1 MGGGGKKFIS
11 KKKGINQGQL
21 GKAIWNSS
29 QKKFESASNDKEHL
43 LDVICDNYN
52 KLNNKSIIEM
62 TDLDEYLST
71 SLRAQENFEEE
82 KVIKIITSHGVNT
95 SNMNLLLRK
104 EKMLDGKVINLPIP
118 RRPMILVGPNCKTKK
133 APNMEYLDNLE
144 KEAFL
149 TWRKSIADEEELTGL
164 FVTPFE
170 KNLEFWRQLW
180 RTIERSHVVVEIIDS
195 RDPLFFRNVDLE
207 RYINEID
214 PLKKVVLLFNKADF
228 LTLELRKQWIQYF
241 KDNAP
246 NLKVYFFSALNE
258 INKRE
263 HLESYIPEDFNLKN
277 INDTD
282 VLSTH
287 QLMYKLYELAS
298 EVFQASKQR
307 YLDQKEY
314 NSEETNE
321 TTISSIQNDDTEN
334 GQNSNSSDEEL
345 DSGKKDDDDDEEEE
359 DDFEDE
365 ESDENEEFKEDEDF
379 EENENIPNSILKN
392 KSKAKT
398 DSEIFNHV
406 KLDPLNPGE
415 LTIGMVGFPNV
426 GKSSIVNA
434 LFGSQKSSISRT
446 PGKTKHLQTLRLK
459 PPHLN
464 DKEEDQD
471 FITLCDCP
479 GLVMPSF
486 TSTKEHLLINGVT
499 PIDHFRGNFLDTIQL
514 IGERITVQLYKTYF
528 DGIDYQVPR
537 IFNSTQ
543 FLNKLCETRHL
554 FQQGKGAIPDWS
566 KAGRMILRDYWSGKL
581 LYCHT
586 PPSNTKNIIG
596 SDPIKL
602 TESLDKVSIHD
613 NDEDSDDDIAMLKS
627 SVLNNDIINPSDKEK
642 KKTKRQIRMENKK
655 LIKGRT
661 VCYS

>member
-1 MGGGGKKFIS
+1 
-11 KKKGINQGQL
+11 
-21 GKAIWNSS
+21 
-29 QKKFESASNDKEHL
+29 
-43 LDVICDNYN
+43 
-52 KLNNKSIIEM
+52 
-62 TDLDEYLST
+62 
-71 SLRAQENFEEE
+71 
-82 KVIKIITSHGVNT
+82 
-95 SNMNLLLRK
+95 
-104 EKMLDGKVINLPIP
+104 
-118 RRPMILVGPNCKTKK
+118 
-133 APNMEYLDNLE
+133 
-144 KEAFL
+144 
-149 TWRKSIADEEELTGL
+149 
-164 FVTPFE
+164 
-170 KNLEFWRQLW
+170 
-180 RTIERSHVVVEIIDS
+180 
-195 RDPLFFRNVDLE
+195 
-207 RYINEID
+207 
-214 PLKKVVLLFNKADF
+214 
-228 LTLELRKQWIQYF
+228 
-241 KDNAP
+241 
-246 NLKVYFFSALNE
+246 
-258 INKRE
+258 
-263 HLESYIPEDFNLKN
+263 
-277 INDTD
+277 
-282 VLSTH
+282 
-287 QLMYKLYELAS
+287 
-298 EVFQASKQR
+298 
-307 YLDQKEY
+307 
-314 NSEETNE
+314 
-321 TTISSIQNDDTEN
+321 
-334 GQNSNSSDEEL
+334 
-345 DSGKKDDDDDEEEE
+345 
-359 DDFEDE
+359 
-365 ESDENEEFKEDEDF
+365 
-379 EENENIPNSILKN
+379 
-392 KSKAKT
+392 
-398 DSEIFNHV
+398 
-406 KLDPLNPGE
+406 
-415 LTIGMVGFPNV
+415 MVGFPNV

-514 IGERITVQLYKTYF
+514 IGERITAQLYKTYF

-586 PPSNTKNIIG
+586 PPSNTKNTIG